1 MPGIDPSI
9 IVHEI
14 KTYPG
19 LKPIRQ
25 KLHLVHPKK
34 IATIKAE
41 VEKMLKFGFI
51 YLVSLTKWVS
61 NIVPVAK
68 K

>member
-19 LKPIRQ
+19 VKPVRQ

-34 IATIKAE
+34 TVTIKAE
-41 VEKMLKFGFI
+41 
-51 YLVSLTKWVS
+51 S
-61 NIVPVAK
+61 
-68 K
+68 